1 MDEPRQHSAVGRL
14 RRRLSECRASF
25 VWTLHGGRDDGS
37 DPLRCIAKVAIGE
50 VGVASG
56 GPVSPVPSKR
66 LTNGGADS
74 LPRTI
79 SGSDHDRALVHAA
92 ASAPAPAQRLGERP
106 VVLGQVRH
114 SPAELCDLLLQGFDL
129 LLQGLDLR
137 GVLLLRLLVLR
148 GQRPQ
153 GGVAV
158 A

>member
-1 MDEPRQHSAVGRL
+1 MDEPSLAARTKIPL
-14 RRRLSECRASF
+14 PLSF
-25 VWTLHGGRDDGS
+25 TLAH
-37 DPLRCIAKVAIGE
+37 P
-50 VGVASG
+50 
-56 GPVSPVPSKR
+56 
-66 LTNGGADS
+66 
-74 LPRTI
+74 
-79 SGSDHDRALVHAA
+79 
-92 ASAPAPAQRLGERP
+92 APAPAQRLGERP
-106 VVLGQVRH
+106 VVLGQGRH